1 MSREI
6 LKDIIEDFDTEKFIR
21 FFREKNRAFAPR
33 KEGLIHYDDENF
45 KYGLKLGE
53 IKLGDAGHV
62 LICTFEVTQSLT
74 ERSGKK
80 AQYEKAKKILKET
93 QSDAGIFIFYDS
105 NGSFRFSLIYT
116 NYRGR
121 KRDWNNFR
129 RFTYF
134 VREESTNK
142 TFLKRIGEGDFS
154 SLEKIK
160 DAFSVEKVTKE
171 FYADISYWYHWAVR
185 ETQFPKDAEE
195 IENGRNI
202 AVIRLITRLI
212 FIWFM
217 RERGLVPKDLFD
229 NETISH
235 RLKDLSQ
242 DGSTYYQA
250 ILQNLFF
257 ATLST
262 KKDERKFRS
271 ETRGHKGINPD
282 HGNDNVFRYQILF
295 KKPDKLK
302 EYFGEIP
309 FLNGG
314 LFECLDDRKD
324 GIYIDGFTAVKKN
337 QPNIP
342 NFLFF
347 SGEQKADLNADY
359 DTKNKTY
366 IVKGILNILSSFNF
380 TIDEN
385 SPDDQEVALDP
396 ELLGKVFENLL
407 ASFNPETSSTARK
420 ATGSFYTP
428 REIVDYMVT
437 QSLKEYFKTHLKNVK
452 ELDKKLDELFAIG
465 NEDNPFVEQDTKNI
479 VSLINAFRIVDP
491 AVGSG
496 AFPMGILNKLV
507 FILSKLDP
515 GNSLWK
521 EAQINAVEQNVPD
534 PVIKQDLINQIEK
547 KFSEKYS
554 DSDYGRKLYLI
565 QKCIYGVDIQQI
577 AVEIAKLRFFISLLV
592 DEKIDK
598 SKENWDIEPLPN
610 LDFKIM
616 QGNSLVEEYEGIK
629 LFDEKLMT
637 SIPYEQIQKQELMES
652 ISKLGIEEIKSQ
664 ESGELTP
671 DRKRQLRLQ
680 MKDKRNS
687 LKKLKLLQGT
697 EKDQGQL
704 NFRSDGKQ
712 KGEELKRL
720 HNIFFASTQKREK
733 DALKKR
739 IEILEW
745 EFIEATLKEQ
755 DRESA
760 IREIEKFRKSN
771 TKPFFL
777 WKLYFSEVFQEKGG
791 FDVVIGNPPY
801 VQIQKFSGKQEQKDW
816 ENEEYI
822 TYTKTGDIYC
832 LFYEKGNMLLRDNG
846 ILAFITS
853 NKWMRARYG
862 KKTRKYFTENTNPLI
877 LIDFGGYKVF
887 ESATVDTNIL
897 LFEKSESKNCTNAC
911 TIDKDFTE
919 NTIISDYMKKHSI
932 KLDQLNEAS
941 WLISPKE
948 EFDIRKRIEEIG
960 TPLKDWDITINFGIK
975 TGFNNAF
982 IISGRKKDELFF
994 ADSKNSEVIGPVL
1007 RGRNINRYKADS
1019 ADLWLIFI
1027 PWHFPLHNNT
1037 SISGSSVKAEAEF
1050 KRQYPDIFNHLLE
1063 YKEQL
1068 SKRNKAETGIRYEW
1082 YALQRCASTYY
1093 SEFNKEK
1100 VVWKRIGSIMR
1111 FSYSADNEYCLDST
1125 CFTTGEKI
1133 KYLVALLNSSLCLYE
1148 LLRTSPRTGTGDQII
1163 SVQALEPIHVYYP
1176 SDKEQLSFEILV
1188 DCILFAKE
1196 NGLESEASV
1205 FESVIDGLVY
1215 DLYFEKE
1222 MKKANCYITDRIR
1235 NVVKPF
1241 KDNDTDD
1248 FKTEYI
1254 KTLYDFCNNDKT
1266 VYRGLIHRRNVNVV
1280 KIINGALK

>member
-1 MSREI
+1 MSKEI
-6 LKDIIEDFDTEKFIR
+6 LKHIIEDFDTEKFIR

-33 KEGLIHYDDENF
+33 KEELTQYDSEDFNN
-45 KYGLKLGE
+45 GLKLGE
-53 IKLGDAGHV
+53 IKLAGAEHL
-62 LICTFEVTQSLT
+62 LICAFEVTQPLT

-80 AQYEKAKKILKET
+80 AQYDKAKKILIET
-93 QSDAGIFIFYDS
+93 QSDAGIFIFYDQKG
-105 NGSFRFSLIYT
+105 NFRYSLIYV
-116 NYRGR
+116 NYLGR

-134 VREESTNK
+134 VSKEFTNK
-142 TFLKRIGEGDFS
+142 TFLQRIGEGDFS

-171 FYADISYWYHWAVR
+171 FYENVSYWYHWAVR

-217 RERGLVPKDLFD
+217 RERGLIPKDLFD

-235 RLKDLSQ
+235 RLKDLSPE
-242 DGSTYYQA
+242 GSTYYQA

-282 HGNDNVFRYQILF
+282 HGNDNVFRYQTLF
-295 KKPDKLK
+295 KNPDELK

-337 QPNIP
+337 QPIIP

-347 SGEQKADLNADY
+347 SGDQKADLNADY
-359 DTKNKTY
+359 DTRNKSYT
-366 IVKGILNILSSFNF
+366 VKGILNILSSFNF

-437 QSLKEYFKTHLKNVK
+437 QSLKEYFKTHLENAK
-452 ELDKKLDELFAIG
+452 ELDKKLDELFATD
-465 NEDNPFVEQDTKNI
+465 NEDNPFVVQDTKNI
-479 VSLINAFRIVDP
+479 VSLIDALRIVDP

-521 EAQINAVEQNVPD
+521 EAQITAVEQNVPD
-534 PVIKQDLINQIEK
+534 PVIKQDLINQIER
-547 KFSEKYS
+547 KFSEKY
-554 DSDYGRKLYLI
+554 SDYGRKLYLI

-592 DEKIDK
+592 DENIDK
-598 SKENWDIEPLPN
+598 EKENWDIEPLPN

-637 SIPYEQIQKQELMES
+637 SIPYEQIQKQELMEG
-652 ISKLGIEEIKSQ
+652 ISKRGVEAIRKQ
-664 ESGELTP
+664 ESGKLTP
-671 DRKRQLRLQ
+671 DKKRELHLI
-680 MKDKRNS
+680 MKRDKKS
-687 LKKLKLLQGT
+687 LKKIKRSQGT
-697 EKDQGQL
+697 EKIQDQF
-704 NFRSDGKQ
+704 NFGSDGKK
-712 KGEELKRL
+712 KGVELKRL
-720 HNIFFASTQKREK
+720 HNNYFASTQKREK

-739 IEILEW
+739 IEVLEW

-755 DRESA
+755 NKESA
-760 IREIEKFRKSN
+760 IREIEISRKSN

-801 VQIQKFSGKQEQKDW
+801 VQIQKFSGRKEQKDW
-816 ENEEYI
+816 ENEEYK

-846 ILAFITS
+846 VLAFITS
-853 NKWMRARYG
+853 DKWMRANYG
-862 KKTRKYFTENTNPLI
+862 KATRKYFSQNTNPLK
-877 LIDFGGYKVF
+877 LIAFGNYKVF
-887 ESATVDTNIL
+887 ESATVNTNI
-897 LFEKSESKNCTNAC
+897 FIFSKAKSKNITQAC
-911 TIDKDFTE
+911 TIDNDFKANTE
-919 NTIISDYMKKHSI
+919 ISEYFDKNAIVLDELSEDSWIISSKDEYAI
-932 KLDQLNEAS
+932 K
-941 WLISPKE
+941 
-948 EFDIRKRIEEIG
+948 RRIEDIG
-960 TPLKDWDITINFGIK
+960 TPLKDWDISICYGIK
-975 TGFNNAF
+975 TGFNEAF
-982 IISGRKKDELFF
+982 IISGAKKDELIA
-994 ADSKNSEVIGPVL
+994 ADPKNAEIITPIL
-1007 RGRNINRYKADS
+1007 RGMDIKRYNVKF
-1019 ADLWLIFI
+1019 ADLWLINT
-1027 PWHFPLHNNT
+1027 HNGYYDVVSLDRVPPINIDDYPAIKGYLDYYWSKLEIRQDKGQT
-1037 SISGSSVKAEAEF
+1037 PYNLRNCAYLQEFDKTRIAWGNLALNSQFSLVGKGMYINAPSTMITPGNKYILSV
-1050 KRQYPDIFNHLLE
+1050 
-1063 YKEQL
+1063 
-1068 SKRNKAETGIRYEW
+1068 
-1082 YALQRCASTYY
+1082 
-1093 SEFNKEK
+1093 
-1100 VVWKRIGSIMR
+1100 
-1111 FSYSADNEYCLDST
+1111 
-1125 CFTTGEKI
+1125 
-1133 KYLVALLNSSLCLYE
+1133 LNSSVGDHYIRSRGVTRSGGFFEYKPMFVEE
-1148 LLRTSPRTGTGDQII
+1148 LPIPQI
-1163 SVQALEPIHVYYP
+1163 SSEAQKP
-1176 SDKEQLSFEILV
+1176 FETLV
-1188 DCILFAKE
+1188 DCILYAKDK
-1196 NGLESEASV
+1196 GFESEAST
-1205 FESVIDGLVY
+1205 FESVIDGMVY

-1235 NVVKPF
+1235 EVVKPF
-1241 KDNDTDD
+1241 KDDDTDD

-1254 KTLYDFCNNDKT
+1254 KTLYGFCNNDKT